1 MRRAIGRILAC
12 VFALVW
18 LVPGFGAIDLTV
30 TWDPEWPQVL
40 EAGWG
45 VFFTFLVAAPFVLVA
60 VRPGAARP
68 AVVQLAVATAAL
80 AVSAPLANE
89 AGVAALAAVL
99 AVETALVAGL
109 LGLGWDLRR
118 ARDVSVPLLA
128 LGAVGAGPWLAYAF
142 QMWAANR
149 EARFDSD
156 VTNGVDHYSVQ
167 GALGLALAALP
178 LLPGVRA
185 DLRRLVPAC
194 CGVAAAYL
202 GLVSYAWP
210 DAAGG
215 FGRAWSVAAMA
226 WGAVLVAAA
235 AVDAVRGRVR
245 IVSPE

>member
-1 MRRAIGRILAC
+1 MRRHIGRILAC

-30 TWDPEWPQVL
+30 TWDPDWPQVL

-45 VFFTFLVAAPFVLVA
+45 VFFTAIVAAPFVVVA

-68 AVVQLAVATAAL
+68 AVVQLAVAAAAL
-80 AVSAPLANE
+80 AVSAPVASE

-99 AVETALVAGL
+99 AVETALVAAL

-128 LGAVGAGPWLAYAF
+128 LGAVGAGPWLAYALD
-142 QMWAANR
+142 MWEANR
-149 EARFDSD
+149 ENRFDSD

-178 LLPGVRA
+178 LLAGVRA

-194 CGVAAAYL
+194 CGVAAAYV

-215 FGRAWSVAAMA
+215 FSRAWSVAAMA
-226 WGAVLVAAA
+226 WGSALIAHAAIAVTR
-235 AVDAVRGRVR
+235 DRRR
-245 IVSPE
+245 

>member
-1 MRRAIGRILAC
+1 M
-12 VFALVW
+12 FALVW

-99 AVETALVAGL
+99 AVETGVVAGL

-178 LLPGVRA
+178 LLAGVRA

-226 WGAVLVAAA
+226 WGAVLVTVA

>member
-1 MRRAIGRILAC
+1 M
-12 VFALVW
+12 FAFVW

-30 TWDPEWPQVL
+30 TWDPDWPQVL

-45 VFFTFLVAAPFVLVA
+45 VFFSFLVAVPLLLVA
-60 VRPGAARP
+60 VRPSTARP
-68 AVVQLAVATAAL
+68 AVVQLAVAAAAL
-80 AVSAPLANE
+80 AVSAPVANE
-89 AGVAALAAVL
+89 VGVAALAAVI
-99 AVETALVAGL
+99 AVETAVVATL
-109 LGLGWDLRR
+109 LGLAWDLRE

-128 LGAVGAGPWLAYAF
+128 LGAVGAGPWLEYAF

-149 EARFDSD
+149 GARFDSD

-178 LLPGVRA
+178 LLASVRA

-194 CGVAAAYL
+194 CGIAAAYL

-215 FGRAWSVAAMA
+215 FGRAWSVTAMA
-226 WGAVLVAAA
+226 WGALLVTVA
-235 AVDAVRGRVR
+235 AVDAVRGRAC

>member
-1 MRRAIGRILAC
+1 M
-12 VFALVW
+12 FALVW

-30 TWDPEWPQVL
+30 TWDPDWPQVL

-68 AVVQLAVATAAL
+68 AVVQLAVAAAAL
-80 AVSAPLANE
+80 AASAPIANE

-99 AVETALVAGL
+99 AVETAVVAAL

-118 ARDVSVPLLA
+118 SRDVSVPLLA

-178 LLPGVRA
+178 LLAGVRA

-226 WGAVLVAAA
+226 WGAVLVTVA

-245 IVSPE
+245 IVAPE

>member
-1 MRRAIGRILAC
+1 M
-12 VFALVW
+12 
-18 LVPGFGAIDLTV
+18 
-30 TWDPEWPQVL
+30 TWDPEWQQVL

-45 VFFTFLVAAPFVLVA
+45 VFFTLLVAAPFVLVA

-99 AVETALVAGL
+99 AVETAVVAGL

-226 WGAVLVAAA
+226 WGALLVAAA

>member
-1 MRRAIGRILAC
+1 M
-12 VFALVW
+12 FALVW

-60 VRPGAARP
+60 VRPSAARP
-68 AVVQLAVATAAL
+68 GGRPARRRDRGARRLG
-80 AVSAPLANE
+80 APRE
-89 AGVAALAAVL
+89 RG
-99 AVETALVAGL
+99 G
-109 LGLGWDLRR
+109 RCR
-118 ARDVSVPLLA
+118 ARGRDSPSRRRRRRPPRDGMGPAGARRDMSVPLLA

-149 EARFDSD
+149 RGPFDC
-156 VTNGVDHYSVQ
+156 GRHELVDHYSVQ
-167 GALGLALAALP
+167 GGLGLALAALP
-178 LLPGVRA
+178 ALAGVRA

-226 WGAVLVAAA
+226 WGARAGH
-235 AVDAVRGRVR
+235 RGGRGRRPGRVR
-245 IVSPE
+245 IVAPE

>member
-1 MRRAIGRILAC
+1 M
-12 VFALVW
+12 FALVW

-30 TWDPEWPQVL
+30 TWDPDWPQVL

-68 AVVQLAVATAAL
+68 AVVQLAVAAAAL

-99 AVETALVAGL
+99 AVETAVVAAL

-118 ARDVSVPLLA
+118 SRDVSVPLLA

-178 LLPGVRA
+178 LLAGVRA

-226 WGAVLVAAA
+226 WGAVLVTVA

-245 IVSPE
+245 IVAPE